1 MPNFK
6 YRIYTLS
13 ARAVIGYGKENA
25 DGFYDFEMS
34 RSATDKCKVTGKDEQ
49 EDCALFFQIL
59 CELHGDQYRLPDED
73 KLICDLSDI
82 IFYMDFSGIFDRIVK
97 QQKYILRQQKAEAMF
112 RPDGITLDFG
122 SGPHRYLA
130 FERSGS
136 MSRNSRLSFI
146 REDFYEPVRQRI
158 MMDLEIGQCQLS
170 KLYAYNGLMMSS
182 GIRIDGIDIARLHRV
197 IVIDNPTFEV
207 TNPKVI
213 TVEDDGTNSNPRKY
227 HRVEKRI
234 GLLKTLCFD
243 GEGLIS
249 KEYAAVI
256 NRVLGKGRK
265 HTSFQIRMPY
275 IKGMLHQ
282 VDFKDFFMSAGT
294 MTITDIWNVE
304 HPAKDVDIILTKSM
318 SKGFTWLRENGKDW
332 NDYWTAFRK
341 YNHALYITGTS
352 KERPETYTELNF
364 QFLNTLSM
372 PGEEFRPTDLP
383 SGWNYSPD
391 DDPRDW
397 LTKAT
402 EQAYYDLCANE
413 DTRIAYFTD
422 RRIPYFRELS
432 REDHMA
438 KILRRNPLFISEPPY
453 VKELENRKENI
464 LNKYSRGKLLVPGDN
479 RYLSGDLFWLLIFL
493 LDPNGAKTKRQ
504 RTFFA
509 AAMAEQYPEDAFYAP
524 GAKYKADTA
533 CTILRNP
540 HIARNE
546 ELQLNPYAESYPMR
560 EHYFGHLTDVVMVDN
575 RVLAAER
582 LGGADY
588 DGDMV
593 KTLASSIVNR
603 CVQRNYDTAS
613 EQRLNLDNI
622 PLLMIPSAEPLI
634 RDANDWQARFE
645 TVRNTFASRI
655 GQISNAALNR
665 SIIAYNEN
673 IPEEERKR
681 YRQEVETLAILTG
694 LEIDAA
700 KSGVRP
706 DLSQYLRTREIPR
719 STFLRYKYLMDSQEE
734 KSKPYEKTSA
744 EKLRE
749 YFDKT
754 EWDAVDS
761 NLERLPYL
769 AYQLKKHTPQ
779 IKPKEN
785 SPAELYTFA
794 TPGWEQELDS
804 LILSTVSALA
814 QDYRHC
820 LRRIRASRQPV
831 KNRSRQGDIERIL
844 YSRGQEEDY
853 DADFLYAL
861 FSGLSQDRIE
871 ELYTAIREGNWHL
884 MHSDNRESFLQ
895 QYLPEDG
902 FCQYYDLLTDFRA
915 SGYRILGDLVCDCMD
930 SFQKEKQQR
939 LHSELDSP
947 AMIAMLDAYLNKS
960 TSLDYKAA
968 VAKECRRQLEKIMD
982 AGDAVPYIVALEDK
996 DFLWDVLYDKIYEH
1010 IRKEEGKR
1018 NAE

>member
-1 MPNFK
+1 MPNYK
-6 YRIYTLS
+6 YKIYTLS

-25 DGFYDFEMS
+25 DGFYGFELN
-34 RSATDKCKVTGKDEQ
+34 RSATDKCKITVKDEQ
-49 EDCALFFQIL
+49 EDCALFYQIL
-59 CELHGDQYRLPDED
+59 CELHGNPYRLPDED

-82 IFYMDFSGIFDRIVK
+82 IFYMDFSGIFDRTVK

-122 SGPHRYLA
+122 SGSHRYLA

-146 REDFYEPVRQRI
+146 REDFYEPVRRRI
-158 MMDLEIGQCQLS
+158 MMDLHIGQCQLS

-182 GIRIDGIDIARLHRV
+182 GIRVDGIDIDRPHRI

-234 GLLKTLCFD
+234 ESLKTLCFD

-275 IKGMLHQ
+275 TKGMLHQ

-304 HPAKDVDIILTKSM
+304 HPVKDVDIILTKSM
-318 SKGFTWLRENGKDW
+318 FKGFSWLRENRKDW
-332 NDYWTAFRK
+332 NDYWAAFRK
-341 YNHALYITGTS
+341 YKHALYITGTS
-352 KERPETYTELNF
+352 KERAEAYTELNF

-372 PGEEFRPTDLP
+372 TREEFRPHDLP
-383 SGWNYSPD
+383 LGWNKSPAAD
-391 DDPRDW
+391 LRDW

-402 EQAYYDLCANE
+402 EQAYYNLCADE
-413 DTRIAYFTD
+413 DSRIAYFTD
-422 RRIPYFRELS
+422 RHIPFFRQRS
-432 REDHMA
+432 REDHMTR
-438 KILRRNPLFISEPPY
+438 ILKRNPLFLSEPPY
-453 VKELENRKENI
+453 IKELEDRKETI
-464 LNKYSRGKLLVPGDN
+464 LSKYSRGKLLVPGDN
-479 RYLSGDLFWLLIFL
+479 RYLSGDLFWLVTSL
-493 LDPNGAKTKRQ
+493 LDPHGAKTKRQ

-524 GAKYKADTA
+524 GTKYEADTA

-546 ELQLNPYAESYPMR
+546 ELQLNPYTENYPMR
-560 EHYFGHLTDVVMVDN
+560 EHYFGHLTDVIMVDN

-593 KTLASSIVNR
+593 KTIASPIINR

-613 EQRLNLDNI
+613 GQRLNLDNI
-622 PLLMIPSAEPLI
+622 PLLMIPSAEPLV

-673 IPEEERKR
+673 IPEKERER

-719 STFLRYKYLMDSQEE
+719 STFLRYKYLMDSQVE
-734 KSKPYEKTSA
+734 KSKPYEKTPA

-749 YFDKT
+749 YFEKT
-754 EWDAVDS
+754 DWDAVDS

-779 IKPKEN
+779 LSPKKN
-785 SPAELYTFA
+785 SPAELYSFA
-794 TPGWEQELDS
+794 VPGWEQKLDS
-804 LILSTVSALA
+804 STLSAVSALA
-814 QDYRHC
+814 QDYKHC
-820 LRRIRASRQPV
+820 LRRIRASRQPI
-831 KNRSRQGDIERIL
+831 KDKSRQSDIERIL
-844 YSRGQEEDY
+844 YSRGQEDDY
-853 DADFLYAL
+853 DTDSMYAL
-861 FSGLSQDRIE
+861 FSALSQERVDEI
-871 ELYTAIREGNWHL
+871 YNAIRKSNWHL
-884 MHSDNRESFLQ
+884 MAADVRELFLQ

-902 FCQYYDLLTDFRA
+902 FCQYYDLLTDFHA
-915 SGYRILGDLVCDCMD
+915 SGYRILGDLICDCMD
-930 SFQKEKQQR
+930 SFRKEKQQR

-947 AMIAMLDAYLNKS
+947 AMTAMLEAYLTKS
-960 TSLDYKAA
+960 SSLDYQTA
-968 VAKECRRQLEKIMD
+968 VAKKCRRQLEKIMD
-982 AGDAVPYIVALEDK
+982 ASDAVPYIVALEDK
-996 DFLWDVLYDKIYEH
+996 DFLWDVLYDKIYDYV
-1010 IRKEEGKR
+1010 RKKEVKR